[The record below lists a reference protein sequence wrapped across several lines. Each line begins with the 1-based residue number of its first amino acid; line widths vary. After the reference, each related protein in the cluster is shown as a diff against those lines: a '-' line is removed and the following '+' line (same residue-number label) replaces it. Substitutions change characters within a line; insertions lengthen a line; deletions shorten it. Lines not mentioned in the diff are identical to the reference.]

1 MRLRGELQALACTML
16 LASGAAS
23 AQAPELARAMILQPP
38 VWLERG
44 DQRQPLHPGATV
56 FPGDSIST
64 GAGGR
69 LHLELEDSSTIK
81 LGEGADFEMP
91 ALQVIDDG
99 SDTGLLKGVLK
110 LAKGAF
116 RFTTGALSQFR
127 KRELD
132 VHIGPTVTTGI
143 RGTDVFGKSDDAQ
156 DLLCLLEGSV
166 QVWSLDAP
174 VQTMDRP
181 NTFYVVPRGQPPKP
195 ISPTPPDKL
204 ETWLPSTE
212 MRSQEPALE
221 AGGRYRLVL
230 LSVATEKQATGE
242 AARLAALGYPV
253 DVLASQTQA
262 GPRHRVVLGG
272 FARYE
277 DAQQYRRIATER
289 LKITGSWVMR
299 P

>member
-1 MRLRGELQALACTML
+1 MRLQGGLQGLACVTL
-16 LASGAAS
+16 LASGAAT
-23 AQAPELARAMILQPP
+23 AQAPELARAMTLQPP
-38 VWLERG
+38 VWVERG
-44 DQRQPLHPGATV
+44 EQRKPLRPGATV
-56 FPGDSIST
+56 FPGDRIST

-81 LGEGADFEMP
+81 LGEGADFAMP

-116 RFTTGALSQFR
+116 RFTTGALAQFR
-127 KRELD
+127 KRDLD

-143 RGTDVFGKSDDAQ
+143 RGTDVFGKSDDTQ

-166 QVWSLDAP
+166 QVWSPDTPA
-174 VQTMDRP
+174 QTMDQPR
-181 NTFYVVPRGQPPKP
+181 TFYVVPRGQPPKP
-195 ISPTPPDKL
+195 ISPTPQDKL
-204 ETWLPSTE
+204 DSWLPSTE
-212 MRSQEPALE
+212 MRPQEAALN

-230 LSVATEKQATGE
+230 LSVGTEKQAAGE

-253 DVLASQTQA
+253 DVLASETPT

-277 DAQQYRRIATER
+277 DAQQYRGIVSER
-289 LKITGSWVMR
+289 LRISGSWVMR

>member
-1 MRLRGELQALACTML
+1 MRLQGGWQALACAML
-16 LASGAAS
+16 LASGAAV
-23 AQAPELARAMILQPP
+23 AQAPELARAMTLQPP

-44 DQRQPLHPGATV
+44 ERREPLRPGAAV
-56 FPGDSIST
+56 FPGDRIST
-64 GAGGR
+64 GTGSR

-81 LGEGADFEMP
+81 LGEGAEFEMP
-91 ALQVIDDG
+91 ALQVIDDD

-166 QVWSLDAP
+166 QVWSPDAP
-174 VQTMDRP
+174 VQTMDQP
-181 NTFYVVPRGQPPKP
+181 NTFYVVPRGQPSKP
-195 ISPTPPDKL
+195 IAPTPPDKL
-204 ETWLPSTE
+204 DTWLPSTE
-212 MRSQEPALE
+212 MRAQEPALE

-230 LSVATEKQATGE
+230 LSVGTEKQAAGE

-253 DVLASQTQA
+253 DVLTSQTPA

-272 FARYE
+272 FTRYE
-277 DAQQYRRIATER
+277 DAQQFRRIAAER
-289 LKITGSWVMR
+289 LKISGSWVMR